1 MWLVGLRL
9 RLVVLVGLKLG
20 LCLVSKQ
27 CSMFNPGQEV
37 VEKDLKGLHL
47 MENARV
53 VCSKWLVEID
63 KC

>member
-1 MWLVGLRL
+1 
-9 RLVVLVGLKLG
+9 VLVGLKLG

>member
-1 MWLVGLRL
+1 
-9 RLVVLVGLKLG
+9 
-20 LCLVSKQ
+20 
-27 CSMFNPGQEV
+27 MFNPGQEV

-53 VCSKWLVEID
+53 VYSKWLVEID